1 MSIIV
6 LDGLSEEEFR
16 RSIEMRLRHDL
27 AGSALER
34 LRGLIAPYAQP
45 GGILPERFLT
55 VSAADLNLY
64 GWDGIA
70 DALRRHDRPGRPV
83 TAIAI
88 SFGWP
93 GEEPPVPDAEGR
105 LNPLIETAYFT
116 DDAFPFSAS
125 GREDLLD
132 GYSFHGCT
140 WADDHEATEN
150 TVSLGGIDDLHG
162 ALALLEARLLASDD
176 PDPDEIRAG
185 SLGAC
190 LLSVLLF
197 QAVGER
203 IARDGLPRP
212 LCVMAGSNGVYPY
225 FDAPVVGI
233 PEDVRK
239 AAEAAEEDEVV
250 DTGVPGPR
258 YSSLLVTGIPRARK
272 RAVLVLE
279 ESEEEMA
286 VRIAALR
293 GLHHRDDAPAPAEP
307 LHPAAEPFAPA
318 EPVGESAIL
327 PVPGGPLL
335 TKKSPGHAWDFR
347 DMLGP
352 PRDGEPPLDAPPP
365 IDFAPGPESRP
376 EPEFEPESRFEPEA
390 LPEPAFEAEPPV
402 AEAAPAEPFA
412 PAEKPV
418 VPDLPEP
425 AFAPEPAVAEAA
437 RVEPISPAAK
447 PPVPDLPFEVARTV
461 PMDPPGEPVAE
472 LPPPPFADLPRPR
485 EAEPAPPPVARPRFP
500 SQSPIGPGFAS
511 LDPALQDRLESLLA
525 PHLPELR
532 PIERDPQPEPVEE
545 PAAEARPPAPDFGP
559 VWPLGIGWLEE
570 AEGEAPIDEQP
581 APRPTL
587 WSRLRAWL
595 GRR

>member
-55 VSAADLNLY
+55 VSATDLNLY

-88 SFGWP
+88 SYGWP
-93 GEEPPVPDAEGR
+93 GEEPPVPDTEGR
-105 LNPLIETAYFT
+105 LNPLVETAYFT

-140 WADDHEATEN
+140 WADDCEATEN

-162 ALALLEARLLASDD
+162 ALALLEARLLASED

-190 LLSVLLF
+190 ILSVLLF
-197 QAVGER
+197 QAVGDR
-203 IARDGLPRP
+203 IKRDGLPRP

-293 GLHHRDDAPAPAEP
+293 GLHHRDEASAPVE
-307 LHPAAEPFAPA
+307 PAALPEVAP

-335 TKKSPGHAWDFR
+335 TKKTPGQAWDFR

-352 PRDGEPPLDAPPP
+352 PRDGEPPAALFEPE
-365 IDFAPGPESRP
+365 PGPEY
-376 EPEFEPESRFEPEA
+376 EPPYEAPAAFEPEA
-390 LPEPAFEAEPPV
+390 APEPEPEPAPSLEPAAEAVPQPEPEPEPEPEVAVAPEPAFDPLPPP
-402 AEAAPAEPFA
+402 AASPLAAPPLFE
-412 PAEKPV
+412 
-418 VPDLPEP
+418 
-425 AFAPEPAVAEAA
+425 
-437 RVEPISPAAK
+437 K
-447 PPVPDLPFEVARTV
+447 PPVPDLPFETPRAV
-461 PMDPPGEPVAE
+461 PVAPLAAPRE
-472 LPPPPFADLPRPR
+472 DIAPEPPLVEIPRPR
-485 EAEPAPPPVARPRFP
+485 ETEPVVAAARPRFP
-500 SQSPIGPGFAS
+500 SQSPVGPGFAM
-511 LDPALQDRLESLLA
+511 LDQQLQDRLESLLA

-532 PIERDPQPEPVEE
+532 PIERAPE
-545 PAAEARPPAPDFGP
+545 PAAEPEVPVVPDYGP
-559 VWPLGIGWLEE
+559 VWPLGIGWLEASEQAQLNE
-570 AEGEAPIDEQP
+570 AP
-581 APRPTL
+581 APRPSL
-587 WSRLRAWL
+587 LSRLTAWI
-595 GRR
+595 RRR